1 LFAHL
6 QQYRPVSVESVLRS
20 KEGGSVH
27 PAVLALGLRYA
38 DGTIKGSTARCVAMV
53 NALCQVRLDGVWPNV
68 DHLSCLCDVGRR
80 CCTLCVCCGVHNIK
94 QLLKEPGM
102 RCCKI

>member
-1 LFAHL
+1 
-6 QQYRPVSVESVLRS
+6 VSVESVLRG

-53 NALCQVRLDGVWPNV
+53 NALCQVSRLRGKRGVAILAV
-68 DHLSCLCDVGRR
+68 CLRACA
-80 CCTLCVCCGVHNIK
+80 
-94 QLLKEPGM
+94 
-102 RCCKI
+102 